1 MIKSHT
7 GSYTC
12 ALERQLPDSDA
23 SFFWDTSDSKKK
35 RKGYRDGLKYDAV
48 SGTKRVRYRGYD
60 LVYTRRKNSS
70 FCAHTIDVLGEGVGF
85 EKNTPESEDTEELY
99 AMFDEWIDN
108 NNNNNKT
115 KTEQT
120 YDDRDRNS

>member
-35 RKGYRDGLKYDAV
+35 EKGTGTGSSMTRYLVQNA
-48 SGTKRVRYRGYD
+48 SGT
-60 LVYTRRKNSS
+60 
-70 FCAHTIDVLGEGVGF
+70 EGM
-85 EKNTPESEDTEELY
+85 T
-99 AMFDEWIDN
+99 
-108 NNNNNKT
+108 
-115 KTEQT
+115 
-120 YDDRDRNS
+120 

>member
-7 GSYTC
+7 GSYTR
-12 ALERQLPDSDA
+12 ALDRQLPDSDA
-23 SFFWDTSDSKKK
+23 SFFWDTTDSKKK

-48 SGTKRVRYRGYD
+48 SGTTRERYRGYD
-60 LVYTRRKNSS
+60 IVCTRLKNSS

-108 NNNNNKT
+108 NNNNKT
-115 KTEQT
+115 KT
-120 YDDRDRNS
+120 NGANL

>member
-12 ALERQLPDSDA
+12 ALDRQLPDSDA
-23 SFFWDTSDSKKK
+23 SFFWDTTDSKKK

-48 SGTKRVRYRGYD
+48 SGTKRTRYRGYD
-60 LVYTRRKNSS
+60 IVCTRRKNSR

-85 EKNTPESEDTEELY
+85 EKNTLKSEDTEEVYGML
-99 AMFDEWIDN
+99 DEWIDN
-108 NNNNNKT
+108 NNTNKTKT
-115 KTEQT
+115 KTEQL
-120 YDDRDRNS
+120 